1 MSKTIAAIATGM
13 TGAGIGIVRISGDN
27 AIAVADKIF
36 EAKSGIK
43 LSDAK
48 THTIHYGHIVSDG
61 QVLDEVLVSVMKG
74 PHSYTGEDTAEINC
88 HGGLFVVKKVLDA
101 VLTHGAELAQPGEFT
116 KRAFLNGKIDL
127 SKAEAVMDLIASNSD
142 FALKNSLKSLG
153 GNVSNEI
160 KGLREKILYE
170 IAFIESALDDPE
182 HFDLTGYP
190 DDLKVKIQDIVTR
203 IDKLISNAGSG
214 KILKD
219 GVSTVIVGK
228 PNAGKSSFLN
238 LLLGEDKAIVTDTAG
253 TTRDIIEE
261 SVRLDDIVLN
271 IIDTAGIRDT
281 DDEIEKIGV
290 DKARK
295 YAADAD
301 LVLYMVDSSIP
312 LDENDDD
319 IIEMLHD
326 KKTIVL
332 LNKTDLET
340 VTSKDDLRNI
350 LGDVYII
357 NISAKENIGLDEFK
371 DVVKT
376 IFYNGDLNYN
386 EDVIITNVRQ
396 INELR
401 ECLSSLKLVINS
413 IDDGMPEDFYSIDLQ
428 NAYVHLGYI
437 IGEEISDDVADEI
450 FSKFCMGK

>member
-13 TGAGIGIVRISGDN
+13 TGAGIGIVRISGDD

-101 VLTHGAELAQPGEFT
+101 VLTHGAQLAEPGEFT

-190 DDLKVKIQDIVTR
+190 DELRDKINNIISR

-357 NISAKENIGLDEFK
+357 NISAKENLGIDEFK

>member
-190 DDLKVKIQDIVTR
+190 DDLKVKIQDIAKR

-401 ECLSSLKLVINS
+401 ECLFSLKLVINS

>member
-101 VLTHGAELAQPGEFT
+101 VLTHGAELAEPGEFT

-203 IDKLISNAGSG
+203 IDKLISNASSG

>member
-13 TGAGIGIVRISGDN
+13 TGAGIGIVRISGDK

-190 DDLKVKIQDIVTR
+190 DDLKVKIQDIVKR

>member
-1 MSKTIAAIATGM
+1 MSTTIAAIATGM
-13 TGAGIGIVRISGDN
+13 TQAGIGIVRISGDD
-27 AIAVADKIF
+27 AIDVADKLF
-36 EAKSGIK
+36 ASKSGIK
-43 LSDAK
+43 LKDAAS
-48 THTIHYGHIVSDG
+48 HTIHYGHIVCDG
-61 QVLDEVLVSVMKG
+61 QELDEVLVSVMKG

-101 VLTHGAELAQPGEFT
+101 VISNGANLAQPGEFT

-160 KGLREKILYE
+160 KSLREKILYE

-182 HFDLTGYP
+182 HFDLDGYP
-190 DDLKVKIQDIVTR
+190 DKLKEKIEEINAR
-203 IDKLISNAGSG
+203 IEKLISNAGSG

-238 LLLGEDKAIVTDTAG
+238 LLLGQDKAIVTDKAG

-301 LVLYMVDSSIP
+301 LILYMVDSSIP

-340 VTSKDDLRNI
+340 VISKDDLRNI

-357 NISAKENIGLDEFK
+357 GISAKENLGMDEFK

-376 IFYNGDLNYN
+376 LFYNGDLNYN

>member
-153 GNVSNEI
+153 GNVFNEI

-190 DDLKVKIQDIVTR
+190 DDLKVKIQDIVKR